1 MTLHVLVIGGG
12 QNAEHDVSLETAA
25 AIEGALRSRGF
36 EVSAITIGRD
46 GRWRQGEEPLG
57 ESAAGSL
64 VASLPL
70 LVRADVVFPAIHG
83 PLGEDGTLAGLCAI
97 THKPMVGSG
106 VRAGAIGMD
115 KWATKLVAEA
125 IGIRTAPGRLLYATD
140 AEGIEFE
147 TEVVVKPVSAGS
159 SYGVTLVREAG
170 QLGEAL
176 RTAAHY
182 DDRILI
188 EHAVYGREI
197 DVAVLREA
205 GGSRWASP
213 PLEIHADGLF
223 DTATKYN
230 GTARFTVPADLGSTD
245 RAALTQAALRMFDAL
260 GCAGIARIDFFLTDD
275 GPVLNEVNT
284 MPGMTAESQVPRMF
298 AAAGVSYEELVARLI
313 DAATVPVARPL
324 ADRKRPSPLKKA
336 GTSPSDSLGHGC
348 SVDRESGRGR
358 NSGGCAT
365 PRSL

>member
-1 MTLHVLVIGGG
+1 
-12 QNAEHDVSLETAA
+12 
-25 AIEGALRSRGF
+25 
-36 EVSAITIGRD
+36 
-46 GRWRQGEEPLG
+46 
-57 ESAAGSL
+57 
-64 VASLPL
+64 L
-70 LVRADVVFPAIHG
+70 LARADVVFPAVHG
-83 PLGEDGTLAGLCAI
+83 PLGEDGTLAALCAL
-97 THKPMVGSG
+97 THKPVVGSG
-106 VRAGAIGMD
+106 TRAGAIGMD

-125 IGIRTAPGRLLYATD
+125 IGIRTAPGRLVHAAD
-140 AEGIEFE
+140 VGSIEFE

-176 RTAAHY
+176 HIAAHY
-182 DDRILI
+182 DDLILI
-188 EHAVYGREI
+188 EQVVHGREI

-205 GGSRWASP
+205 GGSRLASP

-260 GCAGIARIDFFLTDD
+260 GCAGVARMDFFLTDD

-298 AAAGVSYEELVARLI
+298 AAAGVPYEELVARLV
-313 DAATVPVARPL
+313 DAATVPTARPR
-324 ADRKRPSPLKKA
+324 ANR
-336 GTSPSDSLGHGC
+336 SPSHT
-348 SVDRESGRGR
+348 
-358 NSGGCAT
+358 GGQAT
-365 PRSL
+365 